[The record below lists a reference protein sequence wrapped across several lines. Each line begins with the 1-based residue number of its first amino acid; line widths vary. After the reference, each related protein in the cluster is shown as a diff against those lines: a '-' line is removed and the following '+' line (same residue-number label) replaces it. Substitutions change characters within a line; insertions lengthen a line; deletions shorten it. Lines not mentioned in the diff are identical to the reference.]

1 MRPLLVDVPSPVII
15 KSLFE
20 SVMFPLLDIDILY
33 VPAVLK
39 NIYPYVMNKNED
51 IDIDTIEDWKKAE
64 L

>member
-20 SVMFPLLDIDILY
+20 SVMFPLLDIDILC

-39 NIYPYVMNKNED
+39 NIYPYVLDEFP
-51 IDIDTIEDWKKAE
+51 A
-64 L
+64 